1 MPGSR
6 AKKRTHEHD
15 EDSVVLPGKKKNTQ
29 SQTDDTETETTDT
42 EYEDDGKST
51 EQSLVASIIGL
62 PEVVDHQRL
71 GEQRSEEEE
80 EEEEEEKYS
89 KSEEEH
95 EPAAIDEAIMLLPK
109 IGDNARKRKRSDQLT
124 SEKRKTVRFA
134 TKSRKAKKKLKR
146 AKFVADDDVAQIRD
160 LPGPSGTQRKTKKR
174 ALQDTWDEDPETAIR
189 KTVKLKKRKKVG
201 KRKALKRGPQDTWE
215 EDPETAIRKII
226 KPKRTKTKNKNEKGQ
241 TRKRAPAQDT
251 YEEDVETAKKPKSPG
266 KKKEKKKRIAANFDE

>member
-1 MPGSR
+1 
-6 AKKRTHEHD
+6 
-15 EDSVVLPGKKKNTQ
+15 
-29 SQTDDTETETTDT
+29 
-42 EYEDDGKST
+42 
-51 EQSLVASIIGL
+51 
-62 PEVVDHQRL
+62 
-71 GEQRSEEEE
+71 
-80 EEEEEEKYS
+80 
-89 KSEEEH
+89 
-95 EPAAIDEAIMLLPK
+95 MLLPK

-189 KTVKLKKRKKVG
+189 KTVKLKKRKKEG